1 LNESVLIVDDDI
13 GVRKTLSSILLEE
26 GYSVDAVENGKQA
39 IRASEK
45 AYFDVALVDVELP
58 DMKGTELLLGLKQ
71 RQPEMI
77 KIIITGFPSI
87 ENAMKAVNEGADG
100 YVLKPFDVPKLLEMV
115 RKHLDEKA
123 AEHFRIWTEKS
134 EMEQRGTKFS
144 EQFKKQKGSLF
155 SSSTQ

>member
-1 LNESVLIVDDDI
+1 LNESILIVDDDI

-26 GYSVDAVENGKQA
+26 GYSVEAVENGKQA

-100 YVLKPFDVPKLLEMV
+100 YVLKPFDVPKLLEMI
-115 RKHLDEKA
+115 RKHLDAKA

-134 EMEQRGTKFS
+134 EMKQRGTKFS
-144 EQFKKQKGSLF
+144 EQFKRPKGSLF

>member
-1 LNESVLIVDDDI
+1 MNENILVVDDDA
-13 GVRKTLSSILLEE
+13 GVRKSLSSILLKE
-26 GYSVDAVENGKQA
+26 GYSVEAVENGKQA

-45 AYFDVALVDVELP
+45 EYFDVALVDVELP

-100 YVLKPFDVPKLLEMV
+100 YVLKPFDVPKLLEMI
-115 RKHLDEKA
+115 RKHLDERA
-123 AEHFRIWTEKS
+123 NEHFRAWTEKS
-134 EMEQRGTKFS
+134 EME
-144 EQFKKQKGSLF
+144 
-155 SSSTQ
+155 